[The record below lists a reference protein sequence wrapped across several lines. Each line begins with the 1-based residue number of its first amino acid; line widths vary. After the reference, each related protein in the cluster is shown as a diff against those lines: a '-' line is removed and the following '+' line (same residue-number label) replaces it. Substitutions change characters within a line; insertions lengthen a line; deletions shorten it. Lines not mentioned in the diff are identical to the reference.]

1 MSDVPF
7 PFSDRHPKFRVH
19 GWSELLG
26 PHETIDAADMVR
38 HFIAMGETGSGK
50 SVSAVMRLLEAILR
64 YPEREHHDEYARS
77 VEEPESAESLKPS
90 VLVIDPKQ
98 ELCELVAREAQ
109 GRNVIRIVYGET
121 GPALH
126 LFEGKEL
133 SRLEAPEAVDFILQQ
148 SDFYVQDMA
157 KTDEPIW
164 SLQAGL
170 LLRDFVAVDMWLAR
184 TGIKRVTQLWDK
196 TRENF
201 EESGGS
207 KSVSAAIAYDRENYF
222 RPMAALVGLSGDRD
236 SNETLA
242 AYLDAAEEMKVPG
255 EMLVRLISLTT
266 LNNTT
271 RSSVIWIANGILSE
285 LSLPEFAACVSVN
298 PIEPPA
304 KEKLMSVKTALDEGH
319 IVVYVP
325 TTRPSSVADIVARC
339 LKAKFFEFSF
349 ERENKVRP
357 FFYVVDEA
365 QRFITAG
372 AQDGEQSLLDRCR
385 AFRTGVVLATQ
396 SMASLAYRLET
407 ARGGGRNALQIIL
420 NNCANALYFRTSD
433 VLTQEHLRE
442 RIPEAPVQGRPH
454 VVKVRPLTSLP
465 RGSCYALQ
473 ANGSWG
479 IFQVHLA
486 SEPVR
491 PSAT

>member
-7 PFSDRHPKFRVH
+7 PFTDAHPKFRVH

-26 PHETIDAADMVR
+26 PQETIDATDMVR
-38 HFIAMGETGSGK
+38 HFMAMGETGSGK

-64 YPEREHHDEYARS
+64 YPEPEHYAEYAARI
-77 VEEPESAESLKPS
+77 EEPEETESLQPS
-90 VLVIDPKQ
+90 VLVVDPKQ
-98 ELCELVAREAQ
+98 ELYDLVAREAQ
-109 GRNVIRIVYGET
+109 GRHVIRMVYGES
-121 GPALH
+121 GPILH
-126 LFEGKEL
+126 LFEGKQL
-133 SRLEAPEAVDFILQQ
+133 DRMEASEAVDFILQQ
-148 SDFYVQDMA
+148 SEFFVQDMA

-170 LLRDFVAVDMWLAR
+170 LLRDFVAVDMWLAKQ
-184 TGIKRVTQLWDK
+184 GGVERVRKLWDD
-196 TRENF
+196 TRKRF
-201 EESGGS
+201 EDVGGH
-207 KSVSAAIAYDRENYF
+207 KSVGAAFAYDRENYF
-222 RPMAALVGLSGDRD
+222 RPIATLVAASGDCESNEGLS
-236 SNETLA
+236 
-242 AYLDAAEEMKVPG
+242 AYLDAATELHVPG

-266 LNNTT
+266 LNNST

-298 PIEPPA
+298 PIEAPA
-304 KEKLMSVKTALDEGH
+304 SEKLMSVKTALDEGH

-385 AFRTGVVLATQ
+385 AFRTGVALATQ

-433 VLTQEHLRE
+433 IQTQEHLRE

-454 VVKVRPLTSLP
+454 VVKVRPLTSLS

-473 ANGSWG
+473 ANGTWG
-479 IFQVHLA
+479 IFHVHL
-486 SEPVR
+486 
-491 PSAT
+491 PSAGRANR